1 MNESIYILFIS
12 CYLEGVWKEEGGG
25 GGVLLIIYS
34 VNFNPAT
41 YLMLQILQETFN

>member
-25 GGVLLIIYS
+25 GLLLIIYS

-41 YLMLQILQETFN
+41 YLMLQILQETLN

>member
-12 CYLEGVWKEEGGG
+12 CYLEGVWKEER

>member
-12 CYLEGVWKEEGGG
+12 CYLEGVWKEG